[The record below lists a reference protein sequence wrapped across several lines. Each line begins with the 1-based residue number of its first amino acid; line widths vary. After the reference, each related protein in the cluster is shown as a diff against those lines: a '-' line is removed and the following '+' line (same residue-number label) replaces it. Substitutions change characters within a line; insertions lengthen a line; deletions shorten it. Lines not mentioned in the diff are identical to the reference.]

1 MITELKQQ
9 VKNKINSGNI
19 PSTQNLFNKV
29 KDYKAVSFDIFDT
42 LLKRKVNKPEDVFQ
56 LMQLNIEEKIPDFK
70 NKRIKAEEKA
80 RLINNPREITLDD
93 IYDNFVELDERQ
105 RDYFKKLE
113 LKFEK
118 TVLVPNKPIVD
129 LFNECIRNNKAVFI
143 ISDMYLP
150 LVFIK

>member
-1 MITELKQQ
+1 M
-9 VKNKINSGNI
+9 
-19 PSTQNLFNKV
+19 
-29 KDYKAVSFDIFDT
+29 
-42 LLKRKVNKPEDVFQ
+42 
-56 LMQLNIEEKIPDFK
+56 NIEEKIPDFK

-143 ISDMYLP
+143 ILICIYH
-150 LVFIK
+150 